1 MWNACKQEMFP
12 ANATSLRW
20 TQCLSRKKLNKLKL
34 PIEKEGTDIPK
45 GYLQPLNRHMC
56 CVSFQVKIMQPPRV
70 CHTEQ
75 YCTCLKN
82 GSYLILE
89 KMPNIASFKGS
100 TNATSLR
107 WAAITERNWSP
118 KGHLPIENE
127 SLFTCKGYCSL
138 WIHKVVDRDCSCQV
152 GLRLRHH
159 HYVFLPNMV
168 SFKDYYFAA

>member
-1 MWNACKQEMFP
+1 MNTVPVKKKNWINWNY
-12 ANATSLRW
+12 L
-20 TQCLSRKKLNKLKL
+20 LKKKALIFQRDTCNLW
-34 PIEKEGTDIPK
+34 IDICVAI
-45 GYLQPLNRHMC
+45 H
-56 CVSFQVKIMQPPRV
+56 VSFQVKIMQPPRV

-159 HYVFLPNMV
+159 HYVF
-168 SFKDYYFAA
+168 FAKYGFLQGLLFCSLK